1 MAATQAAD
9 EVVLKV
15 KALVSA
21 PYLQL
26 TREILRSF
34 GAITLEDAEASVY
47 RIQPCSLEK
56 RRYEVEGDFSSA
68 AYPAAGAI
76 LTGGIVSVEGLRQD
90 SQQGDRGFLDVL
102 SAMGAEVKW
111 HDKGFE
117 IRAERPLAGIDID
130 MSSLPDQVPTLA
142 VLAPFAAGKTVIRN
156 VRHLRI
162 KESDRLAAMV
172 RELGRL
178 GAAIQER
185 TDGLEIE
192 GSWADRSQVPTN
204 KVEVETHG
212 DHRVA
217 MSMAICGLARPGVV
231 IGTPEVVAKSYPSF
245 WSDLEDL
252 IR

>member
-1 MAATQAAD
+1 
-9 EVVLKV
+9 
-15 KALVSA
+15 
-21 PYLQL
+21 
-26 TREILRSF
+26 
-34 GAITLEDAEASVY
+34 
-47 RIQPCSLEK
+47 
-56 RRYEVEGDFSSA
+56 
-68 AYPAAGAI
+68 
-76 LTGGIVSVEGLRQD
+76 
-90 SQQGDRGFLDVL
+90 
-102 SAMGAEVKW
+102 
-111 HDKGFE
+111 
-117 IRAERPLAGIDID
+117 
-130 MSSLPDQVPTLA
+130 
-142 VLAPFAAGKTVIRN
+142 
-156 VRHLRI
+156 LRI

-217 MSMAICGLARPGVV
+217 MSLAICGLARPGVV